1 MLGVA
6 SSSATTGMYPPCS
19 ESAPLTEADTRPG
32 VFRSRLVAS
41 GSTRETEVGKT
52 AVWTSV
58 PLGTSP
64 LLLLRYEPTV
74 LPAFTTGSTTWCTC
88 LDVSLIRAQHM
99 GSIITKAPTGGA
111 ESAHDGRIVSDESV
125 LITR

>member
-41 GSTRETEVGKT
+41 GSTRETEV
-52 AVWTSV
+52 
-58 PLGTSP
+58 P

-74 LPAFTTGSTTWCTC
+74 LPAFTTGTAAWCAC

-99 GSIITKAPTGGA
+99 GSIIKKPTGGA
-111 ESAHDGRIVSDESV
+111 ESANDGRIV
-125 LITR
+125 IR